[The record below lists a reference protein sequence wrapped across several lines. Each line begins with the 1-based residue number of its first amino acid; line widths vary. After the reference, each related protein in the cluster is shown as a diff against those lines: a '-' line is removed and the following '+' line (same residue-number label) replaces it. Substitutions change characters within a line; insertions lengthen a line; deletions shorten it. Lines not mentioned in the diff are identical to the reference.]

1 MDTHQIHAAAGAAG
15 IAPEAFDH
23 VAAKVRAHFADG
35 TPPKPADLAAF
46 LTALP
51 VWEKLGMDKAT
62 FDGMPMTWR
71 LAQGWA
77 HQAPTVSRRPETRVL
92 TAEELSSLK
101 GLAWAEYLTRGR
113 AMQQTPL
120 GSGPDET

>member
-1 MDTHQIHAAAGAAG
+1 MDTTMVETAVRAAG
-15 IAPEAFDH
+15 IPPEAVAH
-23 VAAKVRAHFADG
+23 VCATVLAHYGDAS
-35 TPPKPADLAAF
+35 PKPADLTAF
-46 LTALP
+46 LTGLP
-51 VWEKLGMDKAT
+51 VWTKLGLSQQDFYA
-62 FDGMPMTWR
+62 MPASWR

-101 GLAWAEYLTRGR
+101 GLGWAEYLTRGR

>member
-1 MDTHQIHAAAGAAG
+1 MDIPQIHAAAVQCG
-15 IAPEAFDH
+15 IAPEALDL
-23 VAAKVRAHFADG
+23 VIARVQAHFGDA
-35 TPPKPADLAAF
+35 TPKPADLAAF
-46 LTALP
+46 LTGLP

-77 HQAPTVSRRPETRVL
+77 HQAPPVSRRPETRVL

-113 AMQQTPL
+113 EMQQTPRPQQL
-120 GSGPDET
+120 

>member
-1 MDTHQIHAAAGAAG
+1 MNIPQIHAAAVQCG
-15 IAPEAFDH
+15 IAPEALDL
-23 VAAKVRAHFADG
+23 VIARVRAHFG
-35 TPPKPADLAAF
+35 ESTPKPADLDQYIG
-46 LTALP
+46 TLP

-77 HQAPTVSRRPETRVL
+77 HQTPPGPRRPDTRVL
-92 TAEELSSLK
+92 SAEELASLK

>member
-1 MDTHQIHAAAGAAG
+1 METPHIHAAARQCG
-15 IAPEAFDH
+15 IAMEALDQ
-23 VAAKVRAHFADG
+23 VTAKVQAHFGDS
-35 TPPKPADLAAF
+35 TPKPADLAAF

-77 HQAPTVSRRPETRVL
+77 HQAPTVSRRPEMRVL

-113 AMQQTPL
+113 AVQQTPL
-120 GSGPDET
+120 GSGQNET